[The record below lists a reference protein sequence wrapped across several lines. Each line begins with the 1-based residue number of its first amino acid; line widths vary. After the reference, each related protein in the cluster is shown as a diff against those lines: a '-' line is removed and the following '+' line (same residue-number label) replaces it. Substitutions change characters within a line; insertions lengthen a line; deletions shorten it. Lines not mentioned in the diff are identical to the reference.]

1 MHSVEMAV
9 PTTTTREGERSR
21 GDLANTLA
29 VSGLMA
35 IFLAYLLMFSVL
47 GGAEYAS
54 KFENGELPAGFD
66 AKGGQTAAVMSLG
79 IAVFCFVAIAA
90 AACIRGSKL
99 VGVTAV
105 LGLLAAVPYA
115 PLELLTW
122 QLAF

>member
-1 MHSVEMAV
+1 MAV

-47 GGAEYAS
+47 GGSEYAS

-66 AKGGQTAAVMSLG
+66 ATGGQTAAVMSLG
-79 IAVFCFVAIAA
+79 VAVFCFVH
-90 AACIRGSKL
+90 RHRRMHP
-99 VGVTAV
+99 AV
-105 LGLLAAVPYA
+105 ASWSESSQYSG
-115 PLELLTW
+115 
-122 QLAF
+122 F

>member
-1 MHSVEMAV
+1 MAV

-54 KFENGELPAGFD
+54 KFENGELPAGSD
-66 AKGGQTAAVMSLG
+66 ATGGQTAAVMSLG